1 MKSSEKRKTN
11 ENKINAILSKEWMEP
26 MLDLKNVT
34 KLNKRLEFLSQ
45 EKEDPPLLKV
55 RRKRSQLKQTSKL

>member
-55 RRKRSQLKQTSKL
+55 RRKRSKLKQTSKL